1 MKIVEGVIS
10 FLIGCFI
17 FYILYLIAFILPKL
31 QEEIKISR
39 GDLKVLTEYKL
50 KHPEFVGPLCKKA
63 LSDNFITRKEY
74 YEIVREIKKHEELL
88 LYKQLTE

>member
-1 MKIVEGVIS
+1 VFITCLYIVFTITFNTLTTFIPVQNEMKIS
-10 FLIGCFI
+10 
-17 FYILYLIAFILPKL
+17 K
-31 QEEIKISR
+31 
-39 GDLKVLTEYKL
+39 GDLKTLIEYKS
-50 KHPEFVGPLCKKA
+50 KYPEFVGPLCEKA